1 LTVKPAT
8 KSAGTKK
15 PTVITAVTAR
25 VGNQGFSTTLI
36 MHNILIDSEFQA
48 LIPPLS
54 AEERAQLEANLL
66 ADGCRDPLVVWP
78 CATFDIRLD
87 GGATQTLRY
96 EDGRYQH
103 AIDEHI
109 GPTTAWDLDDNADDD
124 RIDEYGDTITLDQW
138 PHILIDGHNRYE
150 ICTRLGLP
158 FEVVVKEFDNREAVM
173 DWMDATQ
180 LGRRN
185 LHPNN
190 FTLILGRRYN
200 RAKKSIGGTGANQY
214 EQRDQNDPPAKT
226 ADKLATEYN
235 VSAATVKRA
244 GQYSEAL
251 AGGVKELAAVV
262 TTGAVSVA
270 AAADVAT
277 LPAAQQAEIV
287 ARGTK
292 EILQAAKEIRAARSE
307 ERRTERLEKIVAIS
321 TGNAPVGSIAERYPV
336 IYLDPPWRYEH
347 AESESRAIENQYPT
361 MSLEEIKAMDMTK
374 VAFDD
379 CVMFMWATSPKLAEA
394 FEVLDA
400 WGFSYRTCAVWDK
413 QKIGMGYYF
422 RQQHELLLIAV
433 KGQPPT
439 PSPADR
445 PSSVFSYPRGNHSA
459 KPHEVYEIIEAM
471 YPTLPKIEMFCRTPR
486 EGWGVWGNQSKAA

>member
-1 LTVKPAT
+1 
-8 KSAGTKK
+8 
-15 PTVITAVTAR
+15 
-25 VGNQGFSTTLI
+25 

-66 ADGCRDPLVVWP
+66 ADGCRDPLVVWAQP
-78 CATFDIRLD
+78 APEPGTHKCYAHDESKCDLVP
-87 GGATQTLRY
+87 
-96 EDGRYQH
+96 EDDVWHCRH
-103 AIDEHI
+103 CEHN
-109 GPTTAWDLDDNADDD
+109 PAQQ
-124 RIDEYGDTITLDQW
+124 EYV
-138 PHILIDGHNRYE
+138 LIDGHNRYE
-150 ICTRLGLP
+150 ICTRLGIEYGIEEML
-158 FEVVVKEFDNREAVM
+158 FEGRDAVM
-173 DWMDATQ
+173 DWMDANQ

-200 RAKKSIGGTGANQY
+200 RAKKASGGRAD
-214 EQRDQNDPPAKT
+214 RDFSGDQIDPPKT

-235 VSAATVKRA
+235 VSPATVKRA

-439 PSPADR
+439 PAPADR

>member
-1 LTVKPAT
+1 
-8 KSAGTKK
+8 
-15 PTVITAVTAR
+15 
-25 VGNQGFSTTLI
+25 
-36 MHNILIDSEFQA
+36 M
-48 LIPPLS
+48 
-54 AEERAQLEANLL
+54 
-66 ADGCRDPLVVWP
+66 
-78 CATFDIRLD
+78 
-87 GGATQTLRY
+87 
-96 EDGRYQH
+96 
-103 AIDEHI
+103 
-109 GPTTAWDLDDNADDD
+109 
-124 RIDEYGDTITLDQW
+124 
-138 PHILIDGHNRYE
+138 
-150 ICTRLGLP
+150 
-158 FEVVVKEFDNREAVM
+158 M
-173 DWMDATQ
+173 
-180 LGRRN
+180 
-185 LHPNN
+185 
-190 FTLILGRRYN
+190 GRRYN
-200 RAKKSIGGTGANQY
+200 RAKKAQFSRPGNDNAAKR
-214 EQRDQNDPPAKT
+214 EDQNDPRDSATT
-226 ADKLATEYN
+226 AEKLATEYN
-235 VSAATVKRA
+235 VSPATVKRA

-292 EILQAAKEIRAARSE
+292 EILQAAKEIRAARTE
-307 ERRTERLEKIVAIS
+307 ERRNERIEKIVAIS
-321 TGNAPVGSIAERYPV
+321 TNNAPVGSIAERYPV

-413 QKIGMGYYF
+413 PKIGMGYYF

-439 PSPADR
+439 PAPADR

>member
-1 LTVKPAT
+1 
-8 KSAGTKK
+8 
-15 PTVITAVTAR
+15 
-25 VGNQGFSTTLI
+25 
-36 MHNILIDSEFQA
+36 MHNILIDEEFKA

-54 AEERAQLEANLL
+54 QEERTQLEANLL
-66 ADGCRDPLVVWP
+66 ADGCRDPLVVWVQP
-78 CATFDIRLD
+78 APEP
-87 GGATQTLRY
+87 GAHKCYAHDESKCDLVP
-96 EDGRYQH
+96 EDDVWHCRH
-103 AIDEHI
+103 CEHN
-109 GPTTAWDLDDNADDD
+109 PA
-124 RIDEYGDTITLDQW
+124 RQEYV
-138 PHILIDGHNRYE
+138 LIDGHNRYE
-150 ICTRLGLP
+150 ICTRNGIEYDVEEML
-158 FEVVVKEFDNREAVM
+158 FDDRDAVM
-173 DWMDATQ
+173 DWMDANQ

-190 FTLILGRRYN
+190 FTLLLGRRYN
-200 RAKKSIGGTGANQY
+200 RAKKAQGAQAGNSNAAKQI
-214 EQRDQNDPPAKT
+214 DQIDPVVST
-226 ADKLATEYN
+226 AEKLATEHG
-235 VSAATVKRA
+235 VSPATVKRA
-244 GQYSEAL
+244 GQYADAL
-251 AGGVKELAAVV
+251 AGGTKELAAVV
-262 TTGAVSVA
+262 TSGSVSIA

-277 LPAAQQAEIV
+277 LPKEEQAELV

-292 EILQAAKEIRAARSE
+292 EILQAAKEIRAARTE
-307 ERRTERLEKIVAIS
+307 ERRNERLEKIVAIS
-321 TGNAPVGSIAERYPV
+321 TGNAPVGAIAERYPV

-379 CVMFMWATSPKLAEA
+379 CVMFMWATSPKLADA
-394 FEVLDA
+394 FEVLNA

-439 PSPADR
+439 PAPADR

>member
-1 LTVKPAT
+1 
-8 KSAGTKK
+8 
-15 PTVITAVTAR
+15 
-25 VGNQGFSTTLI
+25 

-124 RIDEYGDTITLDQW
+124 RIDEYCDTITLDQW

-158 FEVVVKEFDNREAVM
+158 FEVVVQEFDSREDVIV
-173 DWMDATQ
+173 WMVDNQ
-180 LGRRN
+180 RGRRN
-185 LHPNN
+185 LND
-190 FTLILGRRYN
+190 FQRTELQLK
-200 RAKKSIGGTGANQY
+200 KKSAIAAKAKANQGTRTDISANSP
-214 EQRDQNDPPAKT
+214 ESIDTRKEIAT
-226 ADKLATEYN
+226 AAGVGENT
-235 VSAATVKRA
+235 VSKVERIQETAAPELVAALRA
-244 GQYSEAL
+244 S
-251 AGGVKELAAVV
+251 KI
-262 TTGAVSVA
+262 SIN

-277 LPAAQQAEIV
+277 LPKEEQAVLV

-292 EILQAAKEIRAARSE
+292 EILQAAKEIRAARTE
-307 ERRTERLEKIVAIS
+307 ERRNERLEKIVAIS

-394 FEVLDA
+394 FEVLEA

-439 PSPADR
+439 PAPADR

>member
-1 LTVKPAT
+1 
-8 KSAGTKK
+8 
-15 PTVITAVTAR
+15 
-25 VGNQGFSTTLI
+25 

-66 ADGCRDPLVVWP
+66 ADGCRDPLVVWVQP
-78 CATFDIRLD
+78 APEPGTHKCYAHDESKCDLVP
-87 GGATQTLRY
+87 
-96 EDGRYQH
+96 EDDVWHCRH
-103 AIDEHI
+103 CEHN
-109 GPTTAWDLDDNADDD
+109 PA
-124 RIDEYGDTITLDQW
+124 RQEYV
-138 PHILIDGHNRYE
+138 LIDGHNRYE
-150 ICTRLGLP
+150 ICMRNGIEYSIEEML
-158 FEVVVKEFDNREAVM
+158 FESREDVIVWMVDNQR
-173 DWMDATQ
+173 
-180 LGRRN
+180 GRRN
-185 LHPNN
+185 LND
-190 FTLILGRRYN
+190 FQRTELQLK
-200 RAKKSIGGTGANQY
+200 KKSAIAAKARANQ
-214 EQRDQNDPPAKT
+214 QG
-226 ADKLATEYN
+226 
-235 VSAATVKRA
+235 
-244 GQYSEAL
+244 GQ
-251 AGGVKELAAVV
+251 GGVLLSANSPEAIDTRKEI
-262 TTGAVSVA
+262 A
-270 AAADVAT
+270 AAAGVGENTVSKVERIQETAAPELIDALRSSKVSINAASDVAT
-277 LPAAQQAEIV
+277 LPKEEQAELV

-292 EILQAAKEIRAARSE
+292 EILQAAKEIRAARTE
-307 ERRTERLEKIVAIS
+307 ERRNERLEKIVAIS
-321 TGNAPVGSIAERYPV
+321 TGNAPVGAIAERYPV

-394 FEVLDA
+394 FEVLNA

-439 PSPADR
+439 PAPADR

>member
-1 LTVKPAT
+1 MNEVNIKQIIVGERFRKELGDIPAL
-8 KSAGTKK
+8 A
-15 PTVITAVTAR
+15 
-25 VGNQGFSTTLI
+25 Q
-36 MHNILIDSEFQA
+36 NIEEIGLLQPIGIDSEGRLVFGERRLRAFMHLGRETIPA
-48 LIPPLS
+48 LLINLDSLIKGEHAENEMREPFRISERVAIVAALQNQLSTRHGKNQYSKEDVENFPPL
-54 AEERAQLEANLL
+54 E
-66 ADGCRDPLVVWP
+66 GKTRDIAAKAAGFGNGKTYEQAKKVV
-78 CATFDIRLD
+78 
-87 GGATQTLRY
+87 
-96 EDGRYQH
+96 EDGSPEVVD
-103 AIDEHI
+103 A
-109 GPTTAWDLDDNADDD
+109 
-124 RIDEYGDTITLDQW
+124 LDQ
-138 PHILIDGHNRYE
+138 GK
-150 ICTRLGLP
+150 
-158 FEVVVKEFDNREAVM
+158 V
-173 DWMDATQ
+173 
-180 LGRRN
+180 
-185 LHPNN
+185 
-190 FTLILGRRYN
+190 
-200 RAKKSIGGTGANQY
+200 SINA
-214 EQRDQNDPPAKT
+214 A
-226 ADKLATEYN
+226 
-235 VSAATVKRA
+235 SAI
-244 GQYSEAL
+244 
-251 AGGVKELAAVV
+251 
-262 TTGAVSVA
+262 
-270 AAADVAT
+270 AT

-439 PSPADR
+439 PAPADR

>member
-1 LTVKPAT
+1 
-8 KSAGTKK
+8 
-15 PTVITAVTAR
+15 
-25 VGNQGFSTTLI
+25 
-36 MHNILIDSEFQA
+36 MHNIQIDSEFQA

-124 RIDEYGDTITLDQW
+124 RIDEYCDTITLDQW

-158 FEVVVKEFDNREAVM
+158 FEVVVQEFDSREDVIV
-173 DWMDATQ
+173 WMVDNQ
-180 LGRRN
+180 RGRRN
-185 LHPNN
+185 LND
-190 FTLILGRRYN
+190 FQRTELQLK
-200 RAKKSIGGTGANQY
+200 KKSAIAAKAKANQGTRTDISANSP
-214 EQRDQNDPPAKT
+214 ESIDTRKEIAT
-226 ADKLATEYN
+226 AAGVGENT
-235 VSAATVKRA
+235 VSKVERIQETAAPELVAALRA
-244 GQYSEAL
+244 S
-251 AGGVKELAAVV
+251 KI
-262 TTGAVSVA
+262 SIN

-277 LPAAQQAEIV
+277 LPKEEQAVLV

-292 EILQAAKEIRAARSE
+292 EILQAAKEIRAARTE
-307 ERRTERLEKIVAIS
+307 ERRNERLEKIVAIS

-394 FEVLDA
+394 FEVLEA

-439 PSPADR
+439 PAPADR